1 MRSVPIYHGRK
12 VLAALFM
19 AGFMVYGGGL
29 YCFVLLVPPLT
40 EEFHWSRAA
49 TSGLVTAFWLSAP
62 LILLGGSAIK
72 RFGAAR
78 LLIAGILVEAVCVA
92 LLSTVSTFGEMYLL
106 RAAMGV
112 GKVMFAVTLPYAV
125 SRWFSRH
132 YSLGLGIVWAGW
144 HVGGMVLAPITGLII
159 VHYGWRTACLAIAAG
174 LLTIGLAP
182 ILATKG
188 PRSPREF
195 GLGLDGDP
203 LAHTEALATVATP
216 AMARAIATAATTT
229 AIAAA
234 TATTATATATATAA
248 AAAAA
253 TATADSAAAANPA
266 GRLSDLLG
274 SATFWLIAL
283 TTLFFYATYGGLLTH
298 EAAVVEGAG
307 FTPSVSSWV
316 LGSTA
321 GFAAVGGMVGGWLLD
336 RFSVRAVG
344 IAMHLLLLAGAMSL
358 LWVAQDHSFAA
369 LVAYAGC
376 FGITIG
382 GSDLYFVALLRRR
395 FPTVSVAYSYSA
407 WYFCEILT
415 LLLAGPAAGRV
426 FDLTGNYDRTLAL
439 LAGSAVLAGILSLF
453 VLRGTALERVVQATV
468 LNPAPRATAE

>member
-1 MRSVPIYHGRK
+1 
-12 VLAALFM
+12 
-19 AGFMVYGGGL
+19 MVYGGGL

-78 LLIAGILVEAVCVA
+78 LLIAGIVVEAVCVA

-144 HVGGMVLAPITGLII
+144 HVGGLVLAPIAGLII

-182 ILATKG
+182 VLATKG

-203 LAHTEALATVATP
+203 LERADAAPARALAPAHANAAPEMSAAVADS
-216 AMARAIATAATTT
+216 
-229 AIAAA
+229 IAAA
-234 TATTATATATATAA
+234 T
-248 AAAAA
+248 
-253 TATADSAAAANPA
+253 PA
-266 GRLSDLLG
+266 GRLRDLLG

-307 FTPSVSSWV
+307 FTPGVSSWV

-321 GFAAVGGMVGGWLLD
+321 GFAAVGGMAGGWLLD
-336 RFSVRAVG
+336 RFSVRSVG
-344 IAMHLLLLAGAMSL
+344 IAMHLLLLAGAISL
-358 LWVAQDHSFAA
+358 LWVARDHSVAA
-369 LVAYAGC
+369 LIAYAAC

-395 FPTVSVAYSYSA
+395 FPKVSVAYSYSA

-426 FDLTGNYDRTLAL
+426 FDLTGNYDVTLAL
-439 LAGSAVLAGILSLF
+439 LAGSAVLAGVLSLF
-453 VLRGTALERVVQATV
+453 ALRGAAVARSARADARDAPHPVTAD
-468 LNPAPRATAE
+468 

>member
-1 MRSVPIYHGRK
+1 
-12 VLAALFM
+12 
-19 AGFMVYGGGL
+19 
-29 YCFVLLVPPLT
+29 
-40 EEFHWSRAA
+40 
-49 TSGLVTAFWLSAP
+49 
-62 LILLGGSAIK
+62 
-72 RFGAAR
+72 
-78 LLIAGILVEAVCVA
+78 
-92 LLSTVSTFGEMYLL
+92 
-106 RAAMGV
+106 
-112 GKVMFAVTLPYAV
+112 
-125 SRWFSRH
+125 
-132 YSLGLGIVWAGW
+132 
-144 HVGGMVLAPITGLII
+144 VGGMVLAPITGLII

-174 LLTIGLAP
+174 LVTIGLAP

-203 LAHTEALATVATP
+203 LPQGNRFPHSAAAKTLAPPATS
-216 AMARAIATAATTT
+216 RATATTT
-229 AIAAA
+229 ATSTS
-234 TATTATATATATAA
+234 TADATAA
-248 AAAAA
+248 
-253 TATADSAAAANPA
+253 PA

-321 GFAAVGGMVGGWLLD
+321 GFAAVGGMAAGWLLD

-358 LWVAQDHSFAA
+358 LWVDRAHSVAA
-369 LVAYAGC
+369 LLAYAAC
-376 FGITIG
+376 FGVTIG

-426 FDLTGNYDRTLAL
+426 FDLTGNYERTLAL
-439 LAGSAVLAGILSLF
+439 LAGSALLAGVLSWF
-453 VLRGTALERVVQATV
+453 VLRGASLERAVRADV
-468 LNPAPRATAE
+468 LNTAPRATAD

>member
-1 MRSVPIYHGRK
+1 MAAAIGPNIHLNPCTMRTVPIYHGRK

-174 LLTIGLAP
+174 LVTIGLAP

-203 LAHTEALATVATP
+203 LPYGDPLPQGDRLPHSAAAKTLAPPATP
-216 AMARAIATAATTT
+216 R
-229 AIAAA
+229 A
-234 TATTATATATATAA
+234 TATSTLTS
-248 AAAAA
+248 
-253 TATADSAAAANPA
+253 TADAAPA

-283 TTLFFYATYGGLLTH
+283 TTLFFYVTYGGLLTH

-321 GFAAVGGMVGGWLLD
+321 GFAAVGGMAAGWLLD

-344 IAMHLLLLAGAMSL
+344 IAMHLLLLVGAMSL
-358 LWVAQDHSFAA
+358 LWVDRAHSVAA

-376 FGITIG
+376 FGVTIG

-395 FPTVSVAYSYSA
+395 FPTVSLAYSYSA

-426 FDLTGNYDRTLAL
+426 FDLTGNYERTLAL
-439 LAGSAVLAGILSLF
+439 LAGSAVLAGVLSWF
-453 VLRGTALERVVQATV
+453 ILRGAALERAVRENVPNTGARATV
-468 LNPAPRATAE
+468 D

>member
-1 MRSVPIYHGRK
+1 MPVYHGRK
-12 VLAALFM
+12 VLAALFL

-62 LILLGGSAIK
+62 LILLGGAAIK

-78 LLIAGILVEAVCVA
+78 LLIAGIVLEAVCVA

-144 HVGGMVLAPITGLII
+144 HVGGLVLAPVTGLII

-203 LAHTEALATVATP
+203 LEPAHAAPKSPAT
-216 AMARAIATAATTT
+216 
-229 AIAAA
+229 
-234 TATTATATATATAA
+234 TTATATATADSLAA
-248 AAAAA
+248 A
-253 TATADSAAAANPA
+253 SPA
-266 GRLSDLLG
+266 GRLSDLLA

-283 TTLFFYATYGGLLTH
+283 TTLFFYVTYGGLLTH

-307 FTPSVSSWV
+307 FTPGVSSWV

-321 GFAAVGGMVGGWLLD
+321 GFAAVGGMAGGWLLD
-336 RFSVRAVG
+336 RYSVRAVG
-344 IAMHLLLLAGAMSL
+344 IAMHFLLLVGAISL
-358 LWVAQDHSFAA
+358 LWVARVHSVAA
-369 LVAYAGC
+369 LIAYAAC

-426 FDLTGNYDRTLAL
+426 FDLTGNYDVTLAL
-439 LAGSAVLAGILSLF
+439 LAASAVLAGLLSLF
-453 VLRGTALERVVQATV
+453 LWRGAAPARAGQANAETMAQRVTAD
-468 LNPAPRATAE
+468 

>member
-1 MRSVPIYHGRK
+1 MRAVPIYHGRK

-40 EEFHWSRAA
+40 AEFHWSRAA

-62 LILLGGSAIK
+62 LILLGGAAIK

-203 LAHTEALATVATP
+203 LPHIEATQTP
-216 AMARAIATAATTT
+216 APPAT
-229 AIAAA
+229 
-234 TATTATATATATAA
+234 
-248 AAAAA
+248 
-253 TATADSAAAANPA
+253 AANPA

-344 IAMHLLLLAGAMSL
+344 IAMHLLLLAGAISL
-358 LWVAQDHSFAA
+358 LWVARDHSVVA

-376 FGITIG
+376 FGVTIG

-453 VLRGTALERVVQATV
+453 VLRGTALERAVHASV
-468 LNPAPRATAE
+468 LSPAPPATAD

>member
-1 MRSVPIYHGRK
+1 MLSTMPIYHGRMPVYHGRK

-203 LAHTEALATVATP
+203 LPHTTAAAETLAPPATP
-216 AMARAIATAATTT
+216 
-229 AIAAA
+229 
-234 TATTATATATATAA
+234 ATATATATADT
-248 AAAAA
+248 AAAA
-253 TATADSAAAANPA
+253 TPA

-307 FTPSVSSWV
+307 FSPSVSSWV

-321 GFAAVGGMVGGWLLD
+321 GFAAVGGMAAGWLLD

-344 IAMHLLLLAGAMSL
+344 IAMHLLLLAGAISL
-358 LWVAQDHSFAA
+358 LWVAAAHSAAA
-369 LVAYAGC
+369 LIAYAVC

-415 LLLAGPAAGRV
+415 LLLAGPAAGRI

-439 LAGSAVLAGILSLF
+439 LAGSAVLAGILSWF
-453 VLRGTALERVVQATV
+453 VLRGASLDRGVRANAQNAAHPVTAD
-468 LNPAPRATAE
+468 

>member
-1 MRSVPIYHGRK
+1 MFHGRK

-29 YCFVLLVPPLT
+29 YCFVLFVPPLT

-62 LILLGGSAIK
+62 LILLGGFAIK
-72 RFGAAR
+72 RFGAVR
-78 LLIAGILVEAVCVA
+78 LLIVGILIEAVCVA

-106 RAAMGV
+106 RAAMGF

-132 YSLGLGIVWAGW
+132 YSLALGVAWSGW
-144 HVGGMVLAPITGLII
+144 HVGGLVLAPITGWII
-159 VHYGWRTACLAIAAG
+159 LHYGWRTACLAIAVG
-174 LLTIGLAP
+174 LLTIGLGP
-182 ILATKG
+182 ILATRG

-195 GLGLDGDP
+195 GLDLDGDP
-203 LAHTEALATVATP
+203 LSQD
-216 AMARAIATAATTT
+216 AADLPVVTT

-234 TATTATATATATAA
+234 KPADAA
-248 AAAAA
+248 AIRSGK
-253 TATADSAAAANPA
+253 ADSPGGAL
-266 GRLSDLLG
+266 GDLLK
-274 SATFWLIAL
+274 SAMFWMIAL

-298 EAAVVEGAG
+298 EASVVEGAG
-307 FTPSVSSWV
+307 FTPRLSSLV

-321 GFAAVGGMVGGWLLD
+321 GFAALGGLCGGWLLD
-336 RFSVRAVG
+336 RFSVRSVG
-344 IAMHLLLLAGAMSL
+344 VAIHLLLLAGALSL
-358 LWVAQDHSFAA
+358 LWVGRAHSAVA
-369 LVAYAGC
+369 LITYATC

-426 FDLTGNYDRTLAL
+426 FDLTGNYDTTLAL
-439 LAGSAVLAGILSLF
+439 LAGSAALAGILSLF
-453 VLRGTALERVVQATV
+453 VLRGAGLERA
-468 LNPAPRATAE
+468 ARAHA

>member
-1 MRSVPIYHGRK
+1 MRAVPIYHGRK

-40 EEFHWSRAA
+40 AEFHWSRAA

-62 LILLGGSAIK
+62 LILLGGAAIK

-182 ILATKG
+182 VLATKG

-203 LAHTEALATVATP
+203 LPHTEATEALELPAT
-216 AMARAIATAATTT
+216 ARAS
-229 AIAAA
+229 
-234 TATTATATATATAA
+234 ATAA
-248 AAAAA
+248 ATA

-344 IAMHLLLLAGAMSL
+344 IAMHLLLLAGAISL
-358 LWVAQDHSFAA
+358 LWVARDHSVAA
-369 LVAYAGC
+369 LIAYAGC
-376 FGITIG
+376 FGVTIG

-453 VLRGTALERVVQATV
+453 VLRGTALERAVHASV
-468 LNPAPRATAE
+468 LNPAPPATAD

>member
-1 MRSVPIYHGRK
+1 MRSMPIFHGRK

-49 TSGLVTAFWLSAP
+49 TGGLVTAFWLSAP
-62 LILLGGSAIK
+62 LILLGGNAIK
-72 RFGAAR
+72 RIGATR
-78 LLIAGILVEAVCVA
+78 LLIAGMLIEAACVA
-92 LLSTVSTFGEMYLL
+92 LLSTVSTFGEMYFL

-112 GKVMFAVTLPYAV
+112 GKVMFAVTLPYTV

-144 HVGGMVLAPITGLII
+144 HVGGMVLVPITGVII
-159 VHYGWRTACLAIAAG
+159 AHQGWRTACLAIAVGLVTLG
-174 LLTIGLAP
+174 LLP
-182 ILATKG
+182 VLATKG
-188 PRSPREF
+188 PRSPSDF

-203 LAHTEALATVATP
+203 LEPVAAPTALTAPTP
-216 AMARAIATAATTT
+216 PAAASATASADASAT
-229 AIAAA
+229 AI
-234 TATTATATATATAA
+234 
-248 AAAAA
+248 
-253 TATADSAAAANPA
+253 PA
-266 GRLSDLLG
+266 GSLKDLLG
-274 SATFWLIAL
+274 SPTFWLIAL
-283 TTLFFYATYGGLLTH
+283 STLFFYLTYGGLLTH
-298 EAAVVEGAG
+298 QPSVVEGAG
-307 FTPSVSSWV
+307 FSPRLSSIV

-321 GFAAVGGMVGGWLLD
+321 GFAAVGGMASGWLLD

-344 IAMHLLLLAGAMSL
+344 MAMHLLLVAGAVSL
-358 LWVAQDHSFAA
+358 MWVARDHSAAA
-369 LVAYAGC
+369 LISYAVC

-395 FPTVSVAYSYSA
+395 FPSVSLAYSYSA

-415 LLLAGPAAGRV
+415 LSMSGPAAGRV

-439 LAGSAVLAGILSLF
+439 LAGSALLAAVLSLF
-453 VLRGTALERVVQATV
+453 VLRASGLERTPKA
-468 LNPAPRATAE
+468 A

>member
-1 MRSVPIYHGRK
+1 MPIYHGRK

-40 EEFHWSRAA
+40 QEFHWSRAA

-78 LLIAGILVEAVCVA
+78 LLIAGIVVEAVCVA

-132 YSLGLGIVWAGW
+132 YSLGLGVVWAGW
-144 HVGGMVLAPITGLII
+144 HVGGMVLAPIAGLII
-159 VHYGWRTACLAIAAG
+159 VHYGWRTACVAIAAG
-174 LLTIGLAP
+174 LVTIGLAP

-188 PRSPREF
+188 PRSPSEF

-203 LAHTEALATVATP
+203 LESSAAAPAVTA
-216 AMARAIATAATTT
+216 AMAADS
-229 AIAAA
+229 IAAA
-234 TATTATATATATAA
+234 
-248 AAAAA
+248 
-253 TATADSAAAANPA
+253 SPA
-266 GRLSDLLG
+266 GRLYDLLG

-283 TTLFFYATYGGLLTH
+283 NTLFFYATYGGLLTH

-321 GFAAVGGMVGGWLLD
+321 GFAAVGGMVGGWCLD
-336 RFSVRAVG
+336 RYSVRAVG
-344 IAMHLLLLAGAMSL
+344 IAMHLLLLAGAISL
-358 LWVAQDHSFAA
+358 LLVGKDHSVAA
-369 LVAYAGC
+369 LAAYAAC
-376 FGITIG
+376 FGVTIG
-382 GSDLYFVALLRRR
+382 GSDIYFVALLRRR

-426 FDLTGNYDRTLAL
+426 FDLTGNYDVTLTL
-439 LAGSAVLAGILSLF
+439 LAGSAVLAGALSLF
-453 VLRGTALERVVQATV
+453 LWRGAAAERVLRTDAEPTVQ
-468 LNPAPRATAE
+468 RATRLN

>member
-1 MRSVPIYHGRK
+1 MRAVPIYHGRK

-40 EEFHWSRAA
+40 AEFHWSRAA

-62 LILLGGSAIK
+62 LILLGGAAIK

-203 LAHTEALATVATP
+203 LPHTEALELPAT
-216 AMARAIATAATTT
+216 ARASATATAAT
-229 AIAAA
+229 I
-234 TATTATATATATAA
+234 ATATAA
-248 AAAAA
+248 ATAAATSAA

-344 IAMHLLLLAGAMSL
+344 IAMHLLLLAGAISL
-358 LWVAQDHSFAA
+358 LWVARDHSVAA

-376 FGITIG
+376 FGVTIG

-415 LLLAGPAAGRV
+415 LLLAGPAAGRI

-453 VLRGTALERVVQATV
+453 VLRGTALERAVHASV
-468 LNPAPRATAE
+468 LNPAPPATAD